1 MQIISNI
8 ALISINETL
17 LFQIISFL
25 IFLFIFNRIMF
36 RPMRRAMNDR
46 ENYINNIEKDI
57 VDAENQFDSL
67 MIQIKEQEAAV
78 RNEAFEQKEKLEA
91 AGSRQAEEILAS
103 ARKEIAALKDKTK
116 KDIAGQIK
124 AARKHVKK
132 ESEALSLNIMEA
144 VLHRSLKS

>member
-78 RNEAFEQKEKLEA
+78 RNEAFEQKENLEA

>member
-36 RPMRRAMNDR
+36 RPMRSAVHER

-57 VDAENQFDSL
+57 VDAEKQFDSL
-67 MIQIKEQEAAV
+67 ITQIEEEKEAV
-78 RNEAFEQKEKLEA
+78 RNEAFELREKLEA
-91 AGSRQAEEILAS
+91 SGSRQAAEILAS
-103 ARKEIAALKDKTK
+103 TRKEIAALKDTTQ
-116 KDIAGQIK
+116 KDIDGQIK
-124 AARKHVKK
+124 AARKHVKR
-132 ESEALSLNIMEA
+132 ESEVLSLNIMEA
-144 VLHRSLKS
+144 VLQRSLKS

>member
-1 MQIISNI
+1 
-8 ALISINETL
+8 
-17 LFQIISFL
+17 
-25 IFLFIFNRIMF
+25 MF
-36 RPMRRAMNDR
+36 RPMRSVMHER
-46 ENYINNIEKDI
+46 ENYISNIEKDI

-67 MIQIKEQEAAV
+67 IIQIKEQEAAV

-103 ARKEIAALKDKTK
+103 VRKEIAALKDKTQ
-116 KDIAGQIK
+116 KDIDVQIK

-132 ESEALSLNIMEA
+132 ESEALSRNFMEA

>member
-1 MQIISNI
+1 
-8 ALISINETL
+8 
-17 LFQIISFL
+17 
-25 IFLFIFNRIMF
+25 
-36 RPMRRAMNDR
+36 MRSAVHER

-57 VDAENQFDSL
+57 IDAENQFDSL

-78 RNEAFEQKEKLEA
+78 RNEAFEQKQKLEA

-103 ARKEIAALKDKTK
+103 ARKEIAALKDKTQI
-116 KDIAGQIK
+116 DIDVQVK

-144 VLHRSLKS
+144 VLHRSLKT